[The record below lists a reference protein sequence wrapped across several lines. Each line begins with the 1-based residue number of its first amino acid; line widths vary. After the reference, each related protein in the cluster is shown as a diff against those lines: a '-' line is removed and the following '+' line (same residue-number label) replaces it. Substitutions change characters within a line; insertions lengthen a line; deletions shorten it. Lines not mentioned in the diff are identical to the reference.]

1 MTEGIEK
8 GLKRIGIEVSKP
20 VHALVTILFG
30 IFVWTLPQFL
40 SFLLG
45 AYFIIEGILL
55 FIDYY
60 GTKKKTVQ
68 TDIH

>member
-8 GLKRIGIEVSKP
+8 ALKKIGVEVSKP

-40 SFLLG
+40 SFGCGRNRHLVIFHL
-45 AYFIIEGILL
+45 EK
-55 FIDYY
+55 D
-60 GTKKKTVQ
+60 
-68 TDIH
+68 